1 MKMRVFHLDDFIK
14 LPYMGICK
22 KYKHATPYHELDECS
37 ATDDEIGMSKY
48 HGCVGCAYKT
58 GEG

>member
-1 MKMRVFHLDDFIK
+1 MKTFTLDN
-14 LPYMGICK
+14 PYMGICK